1 MSTRKLLV
9 LSGVFLALLAFVVF
23 FERHQP
29 TSEEA
34 ARARKK
40 LLDFEPAEA
49 VTLTVE
55 RPDLPKV
62 ALARGPEDRW
72 LVGGEPADAATVDG
86 LVADLARLDLVGET
100 RTEFDPKEFGLDA
113 PKATVVLGRKGGS
126 SHTVLFGTEVPGT
139 DATAAAADGRF
150 GAVKY
155 APMAALRKPLDDF
168 RSKNLVEVPA
178 ADVTRVTIAKGAS
191 RIVVARSAGTSGGPP
206 GDWRLEEPVK
216 DLASRTFVDEVLAD
230 LSSSRVSEF
239 PTFGPSDLPRVG
251 LAPPSATVTL
261 QKGDQVV
268 ASLAF
273 GATKADVAGKLYALR
288 GKTPV
293 VVDDRVQE
301 GIAKELSAFRETK
314 VCPLDTWSATRL
326 SVDLGGTVGGA
337 EKVEGEWR
345 SGGRTVPATAVED
358 LLERLS
364 RIEARLFFPMKE
376 LPAHG
381 VEVKKRKLPSP
392 TATIEVQL
400 EREPSPR
407 LLRFYTAN
415 PLDGAPAL
423 AVEASGR
430 SDAMLVPR
438 AAVDDLR
445 PLLEAL
451 RAAAAGSP
459 KTPGP
464 AASAATA
471 PAAAPVSGTPAPDGT
486 APLR

>member
-9 LSGVFLALLAFVVF
+9 LTGVFLALLAFVFF

-34 ARARKK
+34 AKARKK
-40 LLDFEPAEA
+40 LLDFETADVAA
-49 VTLTVE
+49 VSVE

-62 ALARGPEDRW
+62 ALTRGPEERW

-100 RTEFDPKEFGLDA
+100 RTAFDPKEFGLDA
-113 PKATVVLGRKGGS
+113 PVATVVLGLKGGA
-126 SHTVLFGTEVPGT
+126 SHTVLFGSELPGT
-139 DATAAAADGRF
+139 DATAAATGGRF

-168 RSKNLVEVPA
+168 RSKNLVDVPST
-178 ADVTRVTIAKGAS
+178 DVTRMTIAKGTS
-191 RIVVARSAGTSGGPP
+191 RIVVARPAGTATAGP

-216 DLASRTFVDEVLAD
+216 DLASRTFVDQLLAD

-239 PTFGPSDLPRVG
+239 PSLGPSDLPRVG
-251 LAPPSATVTL
+251 LLPPSATVTL

-273 GATKADVAGKLYALR
+273 GASKADVAGKLYALR

-301 GIAKELSAFRETK
+301 EIAKELSAYRETK
-314 VCPLDTWSATRL
+314 ICPLDTWSATRL
-326 SVDLGGTVGGA
+326 SVDLAGTVGGA

-364 RIEARLFFPMKE
+364 RIEARLFFPPKE

-381 VEVKKRKLPSP
+381 VEVRKKKLPP
-392 TATIEVQL
+392 PVATIEVAV
-400 EREPSPR
+400 EREPAPR
-407 LLRFYTAN
+407 LLRFYAATSPDAE
-415 PLDGAPAL
+415 PVL
-423 AVEASGR
+423 AVEATGR
-430 SDAMLVPR
+430 SDVMLVSR
-438 AAVDDLR
+438 ASVDELR
-445 PLLEAL
+445 PLLDGL
-451 RAAAAGSP
+451 RAAASGTR
-459 KTPGP
+459 KTPLP
-464 AASAATA
+464 AATA
-471 PAAAPVSGTPAPDGT
+471 SPSAAAPARAPSSAPVPPAT
-486 APLR
+486 R